1 MDRHYNRDD
10 LRISNHHENAYD
22 QPNRYNATPMGSW
35 PTGTIGL
42 LMRLTRLIHRRE
54 TEDVIGMRLKHFIVL
69 SHVRDLGGTVS
80 QQALGEALN
89 IDANNLV
96 LLLNDIEIDDRI
108 RRERDPA
115 DRRRHVVVITKQGT
129 KALERAEEMFETL
142 EDDIFGGLD
151 SVERA
156 TLRTLMSR
164 ALEARCSR
172 SDAQPV
178 PSGAAT
184 SN

>member
-1 MDRHYNRDD
+1 
-10 LRISNHHENAYD
+10 
-22 QPNRYNATPMGSW
+22 MGNW

-69 SHVRDLGGTVS
+69 SHVRDSGGTVS
-80 QQALGEALN
+80 QKALGEALN

-108 RRERDPA
+108 TRERDPA
-115 DRRRHVVVITKQGT
+115 DRRRHVVVITKQGL
-129 KALERAEEMFETL
+129 KALDRAEEMLETL
-142 EDDIFGGLD
+142 EEDIFGGLD
-151 SVERA
+151 AVERA
-156 TLRTLMSR
+156 TLRSLMSR
-164 ALEARCSR
+164 ALESRCSR
-172 SDAQPV
+172 SESQPLA
-178 PSGAAT
+178 SAAAT